1 MSTAHFSKP
10 LPASNSVTSL
20 LRNFRSRIAARSI
33 GPHIFAN
40 LLCDWMLRS
49 HRLLAD
55 RERALGERFRLGI
68 PHLITV
74 QHGEVAEADGA
85 VRMVRSQHLIA
96 NRERAF
102 EERFGLGIAA
112 LSLVQRGQIVEA
124 RGDLW
129 MLRAGD
135 SFPDVPG
142 FG

>member
-49 HRLLAD
+49 QRLIAD
-55 RERALGERFRLGI
+55 RERALGERLRLGI
-68 PHLITV
+68 AGLILV
-74 QHGEVAEADGA
+74 QQGQVVEADGG
-85 VRMVRSQHLIA
+85 VWMVRSQHLIA
-96 NRERAF
+96 DRERAF

-129 MLRAGD
+129 MLRSEH
-135 SFPDVPG
+135 SFPDAQG